1 MAGMADMAD
10 EIRPPVASTGPL
22 GWVRANLLDTW
33 YNALLTVGVLAALY
47 YLVRGFGGWALQ
59 TAEWAVLT
67 QNLQVLLVGQYP
79 DEQLWRTG
87 VVMLALPFVLGLGC
101 SVWPGF
107 CRRLAISLAVAAPL
121 VAVLPVEFAS
131 LGPGFRVYLL
141 LNTVLVGAGWLAGRY
156 TVLGNSRWVLGT
168 WLVLFLGGLVFLRGF
183 PESEALPF
191 VGTKQWG
198 GLMVTLLLSQAG
210 IVVSFPLGI
219 LFALGRRSSMAFVRV
234 TCVVYIEVLRGTPI
248 LALLF
253 VTQVLLP
260 LLLPDWMD
268 MDRLTRG
275 LIALILNNSAYMAE
289 NIRGGL
295 QSVPSGQLEAAR
307 ALGMKVHHITARI
320 VLPQALRNVLPAI
333 VGQFII
339 LFKDTAVISLL
350 GLLDFLGTAN
360 AILSGRR
367 MWFNSEIEMF
377 VFVAAVYWVFTYA
390 MTSVSRAIEKSMS
403 KGVG

>member
-1 MAGMADMAD
+1 MGDD
-10 EIRPPVASTGPL
+10 IRPPSASTGPL

-33 YNALLTVGVLAALY
+33 YSALLTVAALVGTY
-47 YLVRGFGGWALQ
+47 YVIRGLGGWAVQ
-59 TAEWAVLT
+59 VADWAVVT

-79 DEQLWRTG
+79 DDQVWRPAM
-87 VVMLALPFVLGLGC
+87 VMLAIPFVLGLGW
-101 SVWPGF
+101 SVWPSF
-107 CRRLAISLAVAAPL
+107 CRQIAVSMATVALILAALPLTLASLAVGFRIYL
-121 VAVLPVEFAS
+121 LNAVLV
-131 LGPGFRVYLL
+131 V
-141 LNTVLVGAGWLAGRY
+141 AGWLVGRY
-156 TVLGNSRWVLGT
+156 TVLGNARWVLAL
-168 WLVLFLGGLVFLRGF
+168 WLGMFLGGLVALRGF
-183 PESEALPF
+183 DGSAVLPF

-198 GLMVTLLLSQAG
+198 GLMVTLLLAQAG
-210 IVVSFPLGI
+210 IVLSFPLGI
-219 LFALGRRSSMAFVRV
+219 LFALGRRSSMAFVRLFSI
-234 TCVVYIEVLRGTPI
+234 VYIEVLRGTPI

-268 MDRLTRG
+268 VDRLTRG
-275 LIALILNNSAYMAE
+275 RIALILNNAAYMAE
-289 NIRGGL
+289 NVRGGL
-295 QSVPSGQLEAAR
+295 QSVPAGQIEAAR
-307 ALGMKVHHITARI
+307 AVGLRVHHITLRI

-377 VFVAAVYWVFTYA
+377 LFVAVVYWVFTYA
-390 MTSVSRAIEKSMS
+390 MTNVSRSIEKSMS
-403 KGVG
+403 AGVG

>member
-1 MAGMADMAD
+1 MGDD
-10 EIRPPVASTGPL
+10 IRPPIASTGPL

-33 YNALLTVGVLAALY
+33 YSALLTVAALVGTY
-47 YLVRGFGGWALQ
+47 YVIRGLGGWAFQ
-59 TAEWAVLT
+59 VADWAVVT
-67 QNLQVLLVGQYP
+67 QNLQVLLVGQYL
-79 DEQLWRTG
+79 DDQVWRPAM
-87 VVMLALPFVLGLGC
+87 VMLAIPFVLGLGW
-101 SVWPGF
+101 SVWPSL
-107 CRRLAISLAVAAPL
+107 CRQIAVSLAIVALILAALPLTLASLAV
-121 VAVLPVEFAS
+121 
-131 LGPGFRVYLL
+131 GFRIYLL
-141 LNTVLVGAGWLAGRY
+141 LNAVLVVAGWLVGRY
-156 TVLGNSRWVLGT
+156 TVLGNARWVLAL
-168 WLVLFLGGLVFLRGF
+168 WLGMFLGGLVALRGF
-183 PESEALPF
+183 DGSAVLPF

-198 GLMVTLLLSQAG
+198 GLMVTLLLAQAG
-210 IVVSFPLGI
+210 IVLSFPLGI

-234 TCVVYIEVLRGTPI
+234 FSIAYIEVLRGTPI

-268 MDRLTRG
+268 VDRLTRG
-275 LIALILNNSAYMAE
+275 LIALILNNAAYMAE
-289 NIRGGL
+289 NVRGGL
-295 QSVPSGQLEAAR
+295 QSVPAGQIEAAR
-307 ALGMKVHHITARI
+307 AVGLRVHHITLRI

-377 VFVAAVYWVFTYA
+377 LFVAVVYWVFTYA
-390 MTSVSRAIEKSMS
+390 MTNVSRSIEKSMS
-403 KGVG
+403 AGVG